1 MHTHIRAYA
10 RTNKMY
16 TRCWMIYT
24 FVDTLLGFRDS
35 RKFENLWETRK
46 INVPSV
52 RRVTSYVTLTFKFKF
67 KDNEINEKTE

>member
-1 MHTHIRAYA
+1 
-10 RTNKMY
+10 
-16 TRCWMIYT
+16 MIYT

-67 KDNEINEKTE
+67 KDNEINEKTERFSLPSTYRFFISRSPH

>member
-1 MHTHIRAYA
+1 
-10 RTNKMY
+10 
-16 TRCWMIYT
+16 MIYT

-52 RRVTSYVTLTFKFKF
+52 RRVTSYVTLTFKFKLS
-67 KDNEINEKTE
+67 ESKTMK